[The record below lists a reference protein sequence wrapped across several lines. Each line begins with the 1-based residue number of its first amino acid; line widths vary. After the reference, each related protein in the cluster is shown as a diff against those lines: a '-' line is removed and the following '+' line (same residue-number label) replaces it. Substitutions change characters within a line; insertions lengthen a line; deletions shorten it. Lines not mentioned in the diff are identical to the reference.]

1 VAAIVENLDKSL
13 KQQVLQNYTGA
24 SRPCQLGGGTTQYI
38 PSRRYIPYAS
48 QLPIATLEGRNNP
61 MGSIAST
68 LNSINDSLL
77 NEISNP
83 ASSPSSTS
91 TTAPASSSSSDS
103 VNFSEFAQLFQQ
115 LSQLETSNPSEFAK
129 VTADAATKLQAA
141 AQQSTD
147 PAQASFLSSLATQFQ
162 QASQA
167 GNLSPFDAGAQAASG
182 HHGGHHHH
190 HSSDS
195 SSDNSTQDS
204 TSATDPLLA
213 LLSSTSSGSDSNA
226 QNPSTGSSS

>member
-1 VAAIVENLDKSL
+1 
-13 KQQVLQNYTGA
+13 
-24 SRPCQLGGGTTQYI
+24 
-38 PSRRYIPYAS
+38 
-48 QLPIATLEGRNNP
+48 

-83 ASSPSSTS
+83 SASQVTSATQGASTA
-91 TTAPASSSSSDS
+91 TATGSSSSDT

-115 LSQLETSNPSEFAK
+115 LSQLQTSNPTEFTN
-129 VTADAATKLQAA
+129 VTADAAAKLQQA

-147 PAQASFLSSLATQFQ
+147 PAQASFLSSLAAQFQ
-162 QASQA
+162 QASQT

-182 HHGGHHHH
+182 HHHGGHHHH
-190 HSSDS
+190 GGGGS
-195 SSDNSTQDS
+195 SSDTSTQDS
-204 TSATDPLLA
+204 TSATDPLTA
-213 LLSSTSSGSDSNA
+213 LLSSTSSGSDSSA

>member
-1 VAAIVENLDKSL
+1 M
-13 KQQVLQNYTGA
+13 
-24 SRPCQLGGGTTQYI
+24 
-38 PSRRYIPYAS
+38 
-48 QLPIATLEGRNNP
+48 LEGRNNP

-167 GNLSPFDAGAQAASG
+167 GNLSPFDAGAQAPSG
-182 HHGGHHHH
+182 HHHGGHHHH